1 MPDVADHSR
10 IWFRTPDIDAERQ
23 FVDEYIL
30 DAVERMDSA
39 DDCEKFIF
47 IRAGHSPSLDGG
59 AVVVDIYG
67 DPEAVIERETQRWNS
82 LVEDGPLDEWEHEEI
97 DFPNLLA
104 DEFGEQGVAL
114 HEELRDLASRMAP
127 LVLDEFQS
135 PPAVVDA
142 FPDEDGDQVGW
153 YRLLHFLC
161 NHQGYDLDVEREAYL
176 KNLEAFLETEAQTD
190 GVDAAQAMADE
201 YVDRLEQVRADLEQ
215 YRGDS
220 DS

>member
-1 MPDVADHSR
+1 MAELADHSR
-10 IWFRTPDIDAERQ
+10 IWFRTPDIETERQ

-30 DAVERMDSA
+30 DAVERMDA
-39 DDCEKFIF
+39 AADCEKFIF

-67 DPEAVIERETQRWNS
+67 DPDAVIERETPRWDA
-82 LVEDGPLDEWEHEEI
+82 LVDDGPLREWEHEEI
-97 DFPNLLA
+97 DLPGLIA
-104 DEFGEQGVAL
+104 DEFGEQGVVL
-114 HEELRDLASRMAP
+114 HEELRDLASRTAP
-127 LVLDEFQS
+127 VILGEFQS

-142 FPDEDGDQVGW
+142 FPEEDTDQVGW

-176 KNLEAFLETEAQTD
+176 KNLEGYLETKAQTD
-190 GVDAAQAMADE
+190 GVDAAQATADE